1 MLYQRMAL
9 FLIGI
14 GLGDANDI
22 TLKGLELAKQADKVY
37 LESYTSILNCSVAD
51 IEKLIGKKIELADRT
66 IVEQKAEQ
74 TILAAAADGD
84 AALLVIGD
92 PLVATTHTDL
102 LQRAEKLKIPVTIVH
117 NASII
122 SAIGTTGL
130 QVYKFG
136 KTTSIPFA
144 DKDRLAE
151 TPYHVL
157 AENQKLGAHTLLLL
171 DLRPGENKFMSVN
184 DAIEYL
190 LKLELQLNKNI
201 FTRDTLCI
209 GCARIGAKDEIIK
222 AGKAKDLLNIDF
234 GKPVHCLVVPGTLHF
249 MEEDAVKQWS

>member
-1 MLYQRMAL
+1 MAL

-22 TLKGLELAKQADKVY
+22 TLKGLELAKKADKVY
-37 LESYTSILNCSVAD
+37 LESYTSVLNCSVAD
-51 IEKLIGKKIELADRT
+51 IEKLIGKKIELADRA

-74 TILAAAADGD
+74 TILAAAMDGD

-102 LQRAEKLKIPVTIVH
+102 VQRANKMKIPVQVVH
-117 NASII
+117 NASIV
-122 SAIGTTGL
+122 SAIGATGL

-136 KTTSIPFA
+136 KTTSIPFS

-151 TPYHVL
+151 TPYQVL
-157 AENQKLGAHTLLLL
+157 AENQKGGAHTLLLL
-171 DLRPGENKFMSVN
+171 DLRPGENKFMTIN

-190 LKLELQLNKNI
+190 LKLELQLNKKV

-209 GCARIGAKDEIIK
+209 GCARIGAKNQFIK
-222 AGKAKDLLNIDF
+222 AGKTKDLLKEDF

-249 MEEDAVKQWS
+249 MEEEFLQQFR